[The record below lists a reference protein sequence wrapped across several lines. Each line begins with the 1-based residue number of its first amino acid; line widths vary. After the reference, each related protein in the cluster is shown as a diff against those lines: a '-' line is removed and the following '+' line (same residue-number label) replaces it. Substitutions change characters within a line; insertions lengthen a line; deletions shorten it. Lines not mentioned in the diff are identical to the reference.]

1 MKGYLTTCDGAQ
13 FELPT
18 LLKWEFSYTG
28 SVPCDSFTL
37 RCAYEPAMAE
47 TLRRAVRFTAREDGT
62 VEFAGVVDECGVTCD
77 EKGLQLEV
85 SGRGMA
91 ALLLDNEAESV
102 SYQWATMEEILKNHV
117 TPYGIVCTGYD
128 AVTAAARYRVA
139 NGSSQWKAL
148 NDFAALH
155 GGIAPY
161 FDKTGALEVKKN
173 RKAVRVSGWDELL
186 ERVLFKLS
194 VRRGSFALAPE
205 LGSKLHLLWREKG
218 ESRATAAKQ
227 YVAEALADEEGLSVT
242 GMELAEKNGFL
253 ELRVLLRYE
262 NETGEAV
269 VTIGGE

>member
-1 MKGYLTTCDGAQ
+1 MWLSRKLSQHEMQDVASAQ
-13 FELPT
+13 
-18 LLKWEFSYTG
+18 
-28 SVPCDSFTL
+28 
-37 RCAYEPAMAE
+37 
-47 TLRRAVRFTAREDGT
+47 DGT
-62 VEFAGVVDECGVTCD
+62 VTVEGGELAVFSSGEKREVKTAAPGGYEWQPKKGEDVLVVRGGTFGEEAYAVGAVGQSADDLAPGEVRIRSAAVGD
-77 EKGLQLEV
+77 GDRAAQQRAHRHQRAPFHQRNAV
-85 SGRGMA
+85 SGNGR
-91 ALLLDNEAESV
+91 L
-102 SYQWATMEEILKNHV
+102 TMELKIKDRD
-117 TPYGIVCTGYD
+117 Y
-128 AVTAAARYRVA
+128 VA
-139 NGSSQWKAL
+139 DGA
-148 NDFAALH
+148 
-155 GGIAPY
+155 GG
-161 FDKTGALEVKKN
+161 L
-173 RKAVRVSGWDELL
+173 VRVSGWDELL

>member
-1 MKGYLTTCDGAQ
+1 MWLSRKLSQ
-13 FELPT
+13 HE
-18 LLKWEFSYTG
+18 
-28 SVPCDSFTL
+28 
-37 RCAYEPAMAE
+37 MQ
-47 TLRRAVRFTAREDGT
+47 DGT
-62 VEFAGVVDECGVTCD
+62 VTVEGGELAVFSSGEKREVKTAAPGGYEWQPKKGEDVLVVRGGTFGEEAYAVGAVGQSADDLAPGEVRIRSAAHHQHRHQRAPFHQRD
-77 EKGLQLEV
+77 AV
-85 SGRGMA
+85 SGNGGLRME
-91 ALLLDNEAESV
+91 LKIKDLD
-102 SYQWATMEEILKNHV
+102 Y
-117 TPYGIVCTGYD
+117 
-128 AVTAAARYRVA
+128 VA
-139 NGSSQWKAL
+139 DGA
-148 NDFAALH
+148 
-155 GGIAPY
+155 GG
-161 FDKTGALEVKKN
+161 L
-173 RKAVRVSGWDELL
+173 VRVSGWDELL